1 MTDPTTPSPERQ
13 PADAGG
19 ERDAFESWYCQDAA
33 KLGLSFSPSELFNLR
48 EGEDY
53 GSNRVAINSKWK
65 GWQGRAA
72 LSTPAPTQSAAQT
85 GEACRCSRCVNEAVA
100 AEGGSGFD
108 TRLMQMFLCTQCGN
122 KRCPH
127 ATDHRLSCT
136 NSNEA
141 GQEGSSYGPPLYRR
155 DQATLIEA
163 QAAEIEGLKAALRQ
177 VEPANDVWWKTV
189 IGETHTPSGE
199 GISIKH
205 LHPLTVKPFYDQH
218 KGTALGDI
226 IAGLIFDA
234 SITRN
239 REQFLVADAYERART
254 AEEAA
259 DRLLEENRAFLA
271 SRTERAAIETTR
283 AGSTLSVAE
292 RTNPHSR

>member
-1 MTDPTTPSPERQ
+1 MPANPTPAEEVVAPLDPDFAEALIEKLTEIAT
-13 PADAGG
+13 
-19 ERDAFESWYCQDAA
+19 RDDLKGRHVVFNTEVRSIATIVGVAA
-33 KLGLSFSPSELFNLR
+33 K
-48 EGEDY
+48 
-53 GSNRVAINSKWK
+53 VI
-65 GWQGRAA
+65 GRPLAA
-72 LSTPAPTQSAAQT
+72 RPAAPTQSAAQT

-163 QAAEIEGLKAALRQ
+163 QAAEIEEARQIISDLRDDD
-177 VEPANDVWWKTV
+177 NDWRVM
-189 IGETHTPSGE
+189 TP
-199 GISIKH
+199 
-205 LHPLTVKPFYDQH
+205 DQ
-218 KGTALGDI
+218 
-226 IAGLIFDA
+226 
-234 SITRN
+234 RC
-239 REQFLVADAYERART
+239 RA
-254 AEEAA
+254 E
-259 DRLLEENRAFLA
+259 AFLA